1 MRNSSTDQNRL
12 LIYTFQ
18 DASASLS
25 GGASHEK
32 LVTRLSLSLTL
43 LPAQSKCGAVV
54 QIDF

>member
-1 MRNSSTDQNRL
+1 MRNSSTDQNRF

-32 LVTRLSLSLTL
+32 LVARLSLSLTSVL
-43 LPAQSKCGAVV
+43 RY
-54 QIDF
+54 F